1 MVVIS
6 RTKETYIL
14 EGFFFRDRVEMKN
27 LYFMFKKSYVQY
39 ITFLILRKSLKNLN
53 STFIGRELLQLSL
66 RNSR

>member
-27 LYFMFKKSYVQY
+27 ILCLKKSYVQY

>member
-27 LYFMFKKSYVQY
+27 LYFMLKKILCSIYYFPNFKK
-39 ITFLILRKSLKNLN
+39 KLKK
-53 STFIGRELLQLSL
+53 FK
-66 RNSR
+66 